1 MGGEMSGNDTAPG
14 EPQRRRTRAAGG
26 GLPRA
31 PGTPGSRSRG
41 SAGDPPAGHDAP
53 RRPAGGPPASHGAP
67 PPAAAGPP
75 TSRDAPGGAA
85 SRDGAPDEGA
95 RDAASGIVAFLK
107 RLPLRQIIVFA
118 VAGIGLYFVWPQLI
132 DLFSH
137 LPQLRGILW
146 LWFVLMGVL
155 EVASFSCA
163 WGLMRLTLNE
173 KSWFLIATAQLTSNA
188 VSRVIPGGAASGGT
202 ASYGMFTASGAPP
215 ERVISGLTATTLLST
230 SVLFS
235 LPVLSLPAI
244 LFGGVTLATTLLHAL
259 IYGMS
264 VFALILAAGAVA
276 LFFDK
281 PLRAVGTLVERAR
294 NRLLRHRRPASGI
307 PDRLVSERDLIK
319 SMLGRRWWEALPY
332 AAGNWLLDYSALLAA
347 LAATGARPRAS
358 LVLIAYV
365 VAALLG
371 MVPITPGGLGFVEVG
386 LVATL
391 GLAGVGAA
399 DATLAT
405 LAYRLVSF
413 WMPIPAGGVAYV
425 LYRRRYGT
433 KDSPPATGATG

>member
-1 MGGEMSGNDTAPG
+1 MGPDMSGNDTAPG
-14 EPQRRRTRAAGG
+14 EPQRRRARPARQRDLSRGEGASPLLPDGAAGEPPVVG
-26 GLPRA
+26 DRARRA
-31 PGTPGSRSRG
+31 PASNAAGREASAPYDAERDPGVPGSTPGI
-41 SAGDPPAGHDAP
+41 
-53 RRPAGGPPASHGAP
+53 GAL
-67 PPAAAGPP
+67 
-75 TSRDAPGGAA
+75 
-85 SRDGAPDEGA
+85 
-95 RDAASGIVAFLK
+95 LK
-107 RLPLRQIIVFA
+107 HLPLRQILVFA
-118 VAGIGLYFVWPQLI
+118 VAGIGLYFVWPQLV
-132 DLFSH
+132 DLFSQ

-146 LWFVLMGVL
+146 LWFVLMGLL
-155 EVASFSCA
+155 EAASFACA

-173 KSWFLIATAQLTSNA
+173 RSWFLIATAQLTSNA
-188 VSRVIPGGAASGGT
+188 VSRLIPGGAASGGT
-202 ASYGMFTASGAPP
+202 ASYQMFTATGAPP
-215 ERVISGLTATTLLST
+215 ERVISGLTATTLLSAG
-230 SVLFS
+230 VLFS

-244 LFGGVTLATTLLHAL
+244 LFGGVTVARTLLHAL
-259 IYGMS
+259 VYGMS
-264 VFALILAAGAVA
+264 VFTLILAAGAVA
-276 LFFDK
+276 LFFDA
-281 PLRAVGTLVERAR
+281 PLRAVGTLVQRAR
-294 NRLLRHRRPASGI
+294 NRLLRRRKPAVGV
-307 PDRLVSERDLIK
+307 PDRLINERDLIK

-358 LVLIAYV
+358 LVLLAYV

-425 LYRRRYGT
+425 FYRRRYGAMT
-433 KDSPPATGATG
+433 APPATGATG